1 MKRFSAFLLTTVLI
15 FSCAA
20 CSDTQNPPIEA
31 SLIETSHGTSN
42 DNSEATADID
52 IKRAE
57 TENIDNTENMA
68 ANIDPEDI
76 YETAQLSYDL
86 IECAESLCKS
96 GMGIISSAW
105 HFGIWDAPECE
116 TSTVI
121 EKLSAQ
127 IGFEVSFIEENGNYT
142 ADELINGDGNF
153 GGWEFCLMTAENCL
167 SASGTY
173 TSVNEALDAA
183 RDLIRE
189 IPDDYENYQNLKEYY
204 TKVAA
209 YAAYFENVTGSYND
223 LIEAITEY
231 EDDIK
236 AAKEPLLFDLSNPF

>member
-1 MKRFSAFLLTTVLI
+1 MKRFSVFLLTTVLI
-15 FSCAA
+15 FNCAA
-20 CSDTQNPPIEA
+20 CSVTQNSTMDYSHEA
-31 SLIETSHGTSN
+31 GDDNTETAAEN
-42 DNSEATADID
+42 INNADTT
-52 IKRAE
+52 
-57 TENIDNTENMA
+57 TENINSQKIN
-68 ANIDPEDI
+68 
-76 YETAQLSYDL
+76 ETAQLSYDL

-204 TKVAA
+204 TKVAS

-236 AAKEPLLFDLSNPF
+236 AAKAPLLFDLSNPF